1 MRRNRPRRQVP
12 RKGSGTNTTTGGDTN
27 TTTVEDTTS
36 TTTAAVSQQRLAQLD
51 GIQHR
56 ADAIASE
63 YEELAQGLLPTSA
76 EAAEGPEALT
86 TRKNQLI
93 LLYTNLEKLQ
103 FHEID
108 GVLVGDLTSGQ
119 EAARARGQELTQAV
133 SDLAGKFKATTVA
146 TRRH

>member
-1 MRRNRPRRQVP
+1 MA
-12 RKGSGTNTTTGGDTN
+12 TDTN
-27 TTTVEDTTS
+27 TPTSDDPTTM
-36 TTTAAVSQQRLAQLD
+36 AASQQRLAQLD

-76 EAAEGPEALT
+76 EAAEGPEALA

-119 EAARARGQELTQAV
+119 EAARARRKELTQAV
-133 SDLAGKFKATTVA
+133 SDLAGKFKATIEQLKQMLASRLVQLRSSWQA
-146 TRRH
+146 SESGK